1 MPPAVRIFL
10 SLHDWRGRTMRPF
23 ITHGGYGAGDCAA
36 RLAQRATGSKIL
48 PAFVLEAGQERRPPP
63 TQVTTW
69 LDKPD

>member
-1 MPPAVRIFL
+1 
-10 SLHDWRGRTMRPF
+10 MRPF

-48 PAFVLEAGQERRPPP
+48 PAFVLEADQERRTP
-63 TQVTTW
+63 TQVTRW